1 VFAGIGRPF
10 LQDLF
15 LLTMIA
21 LPMRQ
26 DASLDPAKRG
36 VFDFSLD
43 IGSSLPARL
52 YGAPGQEMA
61 P

>member
-1 VFAGIGRPF
+1 MV
-10 LQDLF
+10 
-15 LLTMIA
+15 A

-26 DASLDPAKRG
+26 DASLDPERRG

-43 IGSSLPARL
+43 IGSSLPARFF
-52 YGAPGQEMA
+52 GAPGQEVA